1 MASCGHAK
9 KAVGGN
15 AGLPGPM
22 RTNWS
27 ACKRIATVTL
37 PPNIASAGRLRIVET
52 TTRRERPY
60 ERGKSSKRCY
70 DWVVERGF
78 AWMARFRR
86 LAWGYERLPGVLAG

>member
-1 MASCGHAK
+1 
-9 KAVGGN
+9 
-15 AGLPGPM
+15 
-22 RTNWS
+22 
-27 ACKRIATVTL
+27 
-37 PPNIASAGRLRIVET
+37 VET

-86 LAWGYERLPGVLAG
+86 LAWGYERLPGVLAGPTFLAFACLMLHQFIQLYYSP